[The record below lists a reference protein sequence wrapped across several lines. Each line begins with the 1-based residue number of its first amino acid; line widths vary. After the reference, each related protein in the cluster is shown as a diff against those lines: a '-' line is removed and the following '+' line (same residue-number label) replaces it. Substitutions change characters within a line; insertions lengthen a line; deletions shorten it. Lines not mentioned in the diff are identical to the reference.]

1 MGIRAKGKPKIRVE
15 ERSPSFPTTSKL
27 KVIAI
32 TAVAAATAGAV
43 AALVIRDQITR
54 HKKDLFSAS
63 TLERLAA
70 LGYLSK
76 SPATPETVTVLR
88 DFIAWEPR
96 RLLRNRA
103 RAILRRMEEEAAER
117 EVAALRAR

>member
-1 MGIRAKGKPKIRVE
+1 VE
-15 ERSPSFPTTSKL
+15 RDQDLLPGSKL

-43 AALVIRDQITR
+43 AALLVRDQISR
-54 HKKDLFSAS
+54 HRKDLFSAS
-63 TLERLAA
+63 MLERLAA
-70 LGYLSK
+70 LGYLSRG
-76 SPATPETVTVLR
+76 PASVENVTLLR

-103 RAILRRMEEEAAER
+103 RSILRRMEGEF
-117 EVAALRAR
+117 ALRESRTDGVG